1 MDQLMTVPLPTLV
14 FPGHDYAGGFLRD
27 AVKRDPGNAKMRA
40 QLDWAEACQAD
51 GNRPA
56 VPSTMQRA
64 RTIFIH
70 YRNQSAI
77 FSICFIC

>member
-1 MDQLMTVPLPTLV
+1 MDQLMTVSLPTLV

-40 QLDWAEACQAD
+40 QLDWAEACRAD

-56 VPSTMQRA
+56 VPSTLQRA
-64 RTIFIH
+64 RTSLFVT
-70 YRNQSAI
+70 AI
-77 FSICFIC
+77 NRQCFTCFFLL